1 MNRPRMFGE
10 PSRPNSVSFSPSLDV
25 AVRLAHGNPFALG
38 VLRMRVVLLASAAL
52 GVFAVLPTHAQ
63 TGRLNDTGQTS
74 CYNAADAAVACDAA
88 TAGNAGT
95 RPHQD
100 GRYGRDAAGGALTK
114 TGAGAAGFDFTKI
127 ANNGTALAAGAV
139 LGANPTD
146 WACTRDNTTGLVW
159 EVKTTSGLRSNAHT
173 YTWYA
178 TTNNGGDAGSLG
190 SNTCGGTLSGY
201 NDQCNTANYVAAVN
215 AAGLCGATNWRL
227 PTTRELLGIVHN
239 GLTTGPMVD
248 ATYLPNT
255 QNSWYW
261 TSDTYTPNPPNAW
274 VVHFDYGNAGAG
286 VKSNVNFVRLVRSG
300 Q

>member
-1 MNRPRMFGE
+1 
-10 PSRPNSVSFSPSLDV
+10 
-25 AVRLAHGNPFALG
+25 
-38 VLRMRVVLLASAAL
+38 MRVVLLASAAMGL
-52 GVFAVLPTHAQ
+52 FTVLPAQAQ

-74 CYNAADAAVACDAA
+74 CYSAANAAVACDAA
-88 TAGNAGT
+88 TTGNAGT

-100 GRYGRDAAGGALTK
+100 GRYGRDAAGGALAK

-127 ANNGTALAAGAV
+127 ANNGTALATGAT
-139 LGANPTD
+139 LGTGTTN

-178 TTNNGGDAGSLG
+178 TTNNGGSAGSVG
-190 SNTCGGTLSGY
+190 RNTCGGTLSAAPY
-201 NDQCNTANYVAAVN
+201 NNQCNTANYVAAVN

-239 GLTTGPMVD
+239 GLTTAPAVD
-248 ATYLPNT
+248 AAYLPNT
-255 QNSWYW
+255 QSNWHW
-261 TSDTYTPNPPNAW
+261 TSDTYTPDPTFAW
-274 VVHFDYGNAGAG
+274 IVNFSNGLTGAG
-286 VKSNVNFVRLVRSG
+286 YKTGNGFVRLVRSG

>member
-1 MNRPRMFGE
+1 M
-10 PSRPNSVSFSPSLDV
+10 
-25 AVRLAHGNPFALG
+25 
-38 VLRMRVVLLASAAL
+38 AAL
-52 GVFAVLPTHAQ
+52 GFFTVLPTHAQ

-74 CYNAADAAVACDAA
+74 CYNAADAAGSCSAA

-100 GRYGRDAAGGALTK
+100 GRYGRDAAGGALIK

-127 ANNGTALAAGAV
+127 ANNGAALTAGAA
-139 LGANPTD
+139 LGTGTTD
-146 WACTRDNTTGLVW
+146 WACTRDNVTGLVW

-178 TTNNGGDAGSLG
+178 TTNNGGDAGSVG
-190 SNTCGGTLSGY
+190 SDTCGSTLSAAPY
-201 NDQCNTANYVAAVN
+201 NNQCNTANYVAAVN

-248 ATYLPNT
+248 AAYLPNT
-255 QNSWYW
+255 QSNWHW
-261 TSDTYTPNPPNAW
+261 TYDTYMPDPALAWIVNFGYGYTNA
-274 VVHFDYGNAGAG
+274 
-286 VKSNVNFVRLVRSG
+286 KSVNYFVRLVRSG